1 MHDVAKW
8 SDTFQKSCSKRCK
21 IFKVSD
27 QFETLGFKAFV
38 TMVTCR
44 DCLHICWEELFLN
57 LKIFIIIGIHWSLK
71 YNQISNL
78 NFITKFNQTMLSAK
92 SLQQNYLEQK
102 LFLVYIII
110 VAFLHF
116 LSNNI
121 T

>member
-44 DCLHICWEELFLN
+44 DCLPICWEELFLN

-102 LFLVYIII
+102 LFLIYIII